1 MPPTYRNGPELG
13 TQDRPDA
20 SSAITA
26 TSITR
31 RPVKGRR
38 RRAARRRE
46 QYPRADASLYEP
58 VRGRGLEWLSIR
70 CPYCAGVHLGR
81 LRPGTEPGRPEAHPV
96 RPCLRRSAEDLP
108 QPDDLGSSSVTLA
121 QWRLAGRV
129 EELLRRE
136 GDLTDSVLVAILGAD
151 PRELRAVTGMLYR
164 AKRADRCGDDL
175 VVVPRQ
181 HEGRCAA

>member
-1 MPPTYRNGPELG
+1 MPPVHRSGPELG

-26 TSITR
+26 PSITR

-38 RRAARRRE
+38 RRAARRIE

-81 LRPGTEPGRPEAHPV
+81 LRPGTEPGGPRRTPCGPV
-96 RPCLRRSAEDLP
+96 F
-108 QPDDLGSSSVTLA
+108 
-121 QWRLAGRV
+121 
-129 EELLRRE
+129 
-136 GDLTDSVLVAILGAD
+136 
-151 PRELRAVTGMLYR
+151 
-164 AKRADRCGDDL
+164 
-175 VVVPRQ
+175 VVVRKTYRSQ
-181 HEGRCAA
+181 TTAGAAA